1 MINDVIAD
9 DVIIYD
15 VSELRGE
22 KLLESNAINCLFMTN
37 NPLIILMIVFTI

>member
-15 VSELRGE
+15 VM
-22 KLLESNAINCLFMTN
+22 KLPANKILESNAINCLFMTN